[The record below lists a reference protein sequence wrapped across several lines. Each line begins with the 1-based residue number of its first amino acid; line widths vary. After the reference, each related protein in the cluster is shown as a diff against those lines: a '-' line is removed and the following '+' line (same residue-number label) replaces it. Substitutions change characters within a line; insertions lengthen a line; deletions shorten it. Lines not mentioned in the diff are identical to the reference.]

1 MAIQKNFNVVGN
13 PTITEE
19 GIASNFSTT
28 NYLTLSGIETSI
40 SDTSWTLQIGLTT
53 PISET
58 SHSQFFL
65 GNRNSYNGVVFQL
78 YQNKLTAYLG
88 TGSSWDITSGTIES
102 TENLSLGT
110 FYYISLSYTGTS
122 YSLKYSTN
130 KSDWIEVFNIETNS
144 KVTLKDL
151 LVGACWDL
159 IDGQVFKGSVDL
171 KELKITSNGEEV
183 WNAWKDVGII
193 PGTITVDKGYYN
205 ADGTNIIK
213 FTSPVTKTL
222 TESAYRAEWKNYVFL
237 TLDQQ
242 DQSSFVVHNDWS
254 PFQGDYKASK
264 KLETTSIYL
273 DPSLNYILGTEP
285 TGIEYTVTPQTPGG
299 TYELK
304 YLTLNGS
311 VSYDETTGKLSG
323 FSTSNYATSSSGIT
337 FGSSFD
343 LIFNVTVAN
352 ASTQQTLFYG
362 QNDSGLLFTSGK
374 IAAWFGDNILGK
386 TSVVNGNTYWI
397 RLVWSGTSYTCYSL
411 LDDGTYTLATLPEL
425 SSWTQEFTY
434 SSSSNIFAPGY
445 WVGYHS
451 QATSQYARS
460 TFNMGKAQITTNG
473 VTYRYANGDSEAGSV
488 SFTQGW
494 LYNQMQNRT
503 YQNKDTAPVS
513 VEQLKENNAEGATIG
528 YKNSLGLKFDQTSD
542 VSLPIIAS
550 TFGGVYN
557 YNFNQDIYLDN
568 TKTKILGTTTASE
581 SWAEGTTP
589 YVITPGTSASDVGSI
604 TYKAGYKYIDE
615 TYGSLFIPENTTK
628 TLDELVD
635 PSSRTEHM
643 KLVLGLKQDGTT
655 DFFLSGGGL
664 LPPGY
669 TYTEDI
675 VDVYL
680 DRTLSYIYGTTADPR
695 VKFTVNATPNTA
707 TINMVDSDGEA
718 EVTGTGTA
726 SILVPAGHQVTWDVS
741 LTGYTSQS
749 GEETV
754 AEDTTKNITLVEDS
768 VTFTITPTPSDATV
782 KINDIVQN
790 SVEVEKGS
798 TVTWSVEKTG
808 YVTQS
813 GEEVVNEDTTKEVTL
828 QEEAPRYSFTMS
840 ATPNTATIT
849 LADGS
854 NTITGTGTATL
865 SNIPEG
871 NEVSYNVSA
880 SGYITQS
887 GTEVITSDISKSIE
901 LEVETFTLTINPT
914 PADAT
919 ITLTAEGYTQ
929 SGNSITVPSGT
940 SIQWSVTADGYTAQS
955 GTQIV
960 SSDLTLPI
968 TLESS
973 TVETYTLSVS
983 TDPADANIEI
993 SGDYEEI
1000 PAERT
1005 EPTLPTQTFWRWYN
1019 AESPSSNAM
1028 MTVVENPTE
1037 ADYIYVSDAVTT
1049 NTDPFACNDT
1059 DGTSDETISSTESTV
1074 EGNIITRGG
1083 VQFIRDSSA
1092 EYTKC
1097 SMHMNESNMKAYI
1110 STDSSETLY
1119 EYDTV
1124 TGELTNTNINKGTS
1138 GYTLMTGYWMQTSII
1153 ENASPAINVVEPN
1166 FNNQNLY
1173 FWGNS
1178 SATSISAYTFT
1189 ETPTNQDYV
1198 VIDSSS
1204 TLPTDP
1210 LYTNPGGSMG
1220 TIEENMLNASST
1232 SIDVP
1237 QIQASL
1243 TRDSSRDRLNNRYDT
1258 ELTAWVVNN

>member
-222 TESAYRAEWKNYVFL
+222 TESANQAEWKNYVFL

-254 PFQGDYKASK
+254 PLQGDYKASK

-285 TGIEYTVTPQTPGG
+285 TGIDYTVTPQTPGG

-337 FGSSFD
+337 FGNSFD

-362 QNDSGLLFTSGK
+362 QGDSGLLFTDGK
-374 IAAWFGDNILGK
+374 IASWFGNNILGK

-397 RLVWSGTSYTCYSL
+397 RLVWSGTLYTAYSL

-434 SSSSNIFAPGY
+434 SSSSNIFSSGY

-451 QATSQYARS
+451 QASSQYARS

-494 LYNQMQNRT
+494 LYNSTQNRT

-528 YKNSLGLKFDQTSD
+528 YKNSLALRFDQSSD

-550 TFGGVYN
+550 TFGSVYN
-557 YNFNQDIYLDN
+557 YNFNQDIYIDN

-589 YVITPGTSASDVGSI
+589 YLITPGTSASDTGSI
-604 TYKAGYKYIDE
+604 TYKSGYKYIDE
-615 TYGSLFIPENTTK
+615 TYGSLFIQDETTK

-635 PSSRTEHM
+635 PSNRTEHM

-655 DFFLSGGGL
+655 DFFLAGGQ
-664 LPPGY
+664 LPPDY

-675 VDVYL
+675 ADVYL

-695 VKFTVNATPNTA
+695 VKFTINATPNTA
-707 TINMVDSDGEA
+707 TINMVD
-718 EVTGTGTA
+718 
-726 SILVPAGHQVTWDVS
+726 LVPSSPVQVS
-741 LTGYTSQS
+741 
-749 GEETV
+749 
-754 AEDTTKNITLVEDS
+754 
-768 VTFTITPTPSDATV
+768 
-782 KINDIVQN
+782 
-790 SVEVEKGS
+790 
-798 TVTWSVEKTG
+798 
-808 YVTQS
+808 
-813 GEEVVNEDTTKEVTL
+813 
-828 QEEAPRYSFTMS
+828 
-840 ATPNTATIT
+840 
-849 LADGS
+849 
-854 NTITGTGTATL
+854 GTGTATIL
-865 SNIPEG
+865 VDPSNNLINYG
-871 NEVSYNVSA
+871 VSA
-880 SGYITQS
+880 EGYTKKS
-887 GTEVITSDISKSIE
+887 GTVTATADDTLDVV

-919 ITLTAEGYTQ
+919 VTLTAEGYTQ

-940 SIQWSVTADGYTAQS
+940 SVQWTVSANGYVSQS
-955 GTQIV
+955 GEETITEDTTKQ
-960 SSDLTLPI
+960 I
-968 TLESS
+968 TLS
-973 TVETYTLSVS
+973 L
-983 TDPADANIEI
+983 
-993 SGDYEEI
+993 
-1000 PAERT
+1000 
-1005 EPTLPTQTFWRWYN
+1005 
-1019 AESPSSNAM
+1019 
-1028 MTVVENPTE
+1028 
-1037 ADYIYVSDAVTT
+1037 
-1049 NTDPFACNDT
+1049 DT
-1059 DGTSDETISSTESTV
+1059 
-1074 EGNIITRGG
+1074 
-1083 VQFIRDSSA
+1083 
-1092 EYTKC
+1092 
-1097 SMHMNESNMKAYI
+1097 
-1110 STDSSETLY
+1110 
-1119 EYDTV
+1119 
-1124 TGELTNTNINKGTS
+1124 
-1138 GYTLMTGYWMQTSII
+1138 
-1153 ENASPAINVVEPN
+1153 
-1166 FNNQNLY
+1166 
-1173 FWGNS
+1173 
-1178 SATSISAYTFT
+1178 
-1189 ETPTNQDYV
+1189 
-1198 VIDSSS
+1198 
-1204 TLPTDP
+1204 
-1210 LYTNPGGSMG
+1210 
-1220 TIEENMLNASST
+1220 ST
-1232 SIDVP
+1232 SLRIVGDDVT
-1237 QIQASL
+1237 ITNGIATGFSTTSYL
-1243 TRDSSRDRLNNRYDT
+1243 EGTF
-1258 ELTAWVVNN
+1258 E